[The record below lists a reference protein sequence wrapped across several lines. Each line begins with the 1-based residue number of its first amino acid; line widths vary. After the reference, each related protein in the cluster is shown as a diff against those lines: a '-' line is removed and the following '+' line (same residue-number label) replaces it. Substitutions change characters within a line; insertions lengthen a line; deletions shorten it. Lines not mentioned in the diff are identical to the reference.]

1 MRGTPMKKN
10 EPQGLVMVY
19 YGDGKGKTT
28 AALGLAMR
36 ALGRGMNVAV
46 LQFIKSD
53 PGVGK
58 GITWTSGE
66 RIYANV
72 FAKFKVQSSKFKR
85 EARLGNLFIK
95 VLGEGFVK
103 IRGDKRPFEEH
114 KAAAVKGLRSAEE
127 ALRKGKFHVV
137 ILDEALRAVEEKLF
151 SDKDLMKVL
160 RGRKKSVHV
169 VLTGHHASKEIFKIA
184 DLITEM
190 KKIKHPYDSGILA
203 KIGLDF

>member
-1 MRGTPMKKN
+1 MAHSAKKY
-10 EPQGLVMVY
+10 EKGFIIVY

-66 RIYANV
+66 RIFAQV
-72 FAKFKVQSSKFKR
+72 FVRYKIQDTRYKNRIGKLYVKTT
-85 EARLGNLFIK
+85 
-95 VLGEGFVK
+95 GEGFVG
-103 IRGDKRPFEEH
+103 IQGDERPFEEH

-151 SDKDLMKVL
+151 SAKDLMKAL
-160 RGRKKSVHV
+160 RNKKKGVHV
-169 VLTGHHASKEIFKIA
+169 VLTGHHVAKEILEIA
-184 DLITEM
+184 DLVTEM
-190 KKIKHPYDSGILA
+190 KKVKHPYDKGILA
-203 KIGLDF
+203 KIGIDF

>member
-1 MRGTPMKKN
+1 MLIKKN
-10 EPQGLVMVY
+10 VPQGLIIVY

-46 LQFIKSD
+46 LQFIKGE

-58 GITWTSGE
+58 GVTWTSGE
-66 RIYANV
+66 RIFANV
-72 FAKFKVQSSKFKR
+72 FAKLKVQSSKFKR
-85 EARLGNLFIK
+85 EARLGNFFIK

-103 IRGDKRPFEEH
+103 IRGDRRPFEEH
-114 KAAAVKGLRSAEE
+114 REAAVRGLRHAEE
-127 ALRKGKFHVV
+127 ALRKGKFQVV

-151 SDKDLMKVL
+151 SAKDLMKVL
-160 RGRKKSVHV
+160 RSRKKSVHV
-169 VLTGHHASKEIFKIA
+169 VLTGHRVPKEIHKIA
-184 DLITEM
+184 DLATEM
-190 KKIKHPYDSGILA
+190 KKVKHPYDKGVLA